1 MVIINISFLR
11 SRGCE
16 NVVKIT
22 DNLEAQNTS
31 SLKRAEEY
39 LLTEKKVGGG
49 HGDCGGDRVANLG
62 RDVKVDLVSPPADVG
77 TNV

>member
-1 MVIINISFLR
+1 MVIININLFR

-49 HGDCGGDRVANLG
+49 HGDCGDRVANLG